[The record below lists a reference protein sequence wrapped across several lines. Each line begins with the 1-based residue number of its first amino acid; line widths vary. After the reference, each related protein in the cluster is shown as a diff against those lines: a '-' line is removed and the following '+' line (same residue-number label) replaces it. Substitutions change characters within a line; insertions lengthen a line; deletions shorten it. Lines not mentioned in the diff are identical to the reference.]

1 MLPGLTGH
9 SKDNY
14 VTHFVDEAIKTGCSA
29 VVMNYRGISI
39 DLATPRTYCA
49 TNYDDLDMVVQ
60 HIHNKYSD
68 RKIIAVGISLGGIK
82 LGGYIAK
89 QFDDCL
95 ISNAM
100 IVSFRNI
107 F

>member
-1 MLPGLTGH
+1 VLPGLTGH

-49 TNYDDLDMVVQ
+49 TLEA
-60 HIHNKYSD
+60 I
-68 RKIIAVGISLGGIK
+68 
-82 LGGYIAK
+82 
-89 QFDDCL
+89 
-95 ISNAM
+95 
-100 IVSFRNI
+100 
-107 F
+107 